1 VKSLAAKEKTRS
13 MVEAAMLAALT
24 VILLLPTIYLPL
36 LGMITLFIWPVPI
49 TVLGVR
55 HGLKSSIL
63 AMVTAAFITS
73 ILTHPLTVGSLVIW
87 LGFLGIALGYC
98 FREKWPPAKTLGVGT
113 LTVLAST
120 LLLFLLTLLVFGV
133 NPLTAGQTMLAE
145 SSSQALEIY
154 RGLGLPEGQLDRME
168 EYYLEMVEM
177 FRYLLPATLLLGS
190 VFATFINF
198 SVARLVLGKLGQEVP
213 GLPPFATWQFPR
225 NLLLGYLVGI
235 LFVLGGNYYGQSLL
249 LEIGL
254 NIQVIFNLVLALAGL
269 TVVHH
274 LLRRYSLPKTLI
286 ILASGI
292 IILNPIFLQLVT
304 LLGIIDI
311 AFNLRRL

>member
-1 VKSLAAKEKTRS
+1 VNSLTPKEKTRS
-13 MVEAAMLAALT
+13 LVEAAMLAALT
-24 VILLLPTIYLPL
+24 VVLLLPTIYLPL
-36 LGMITLFIWPVPI
+36 LGTLTLFIWPVPI

-63 AMVTAAFITS
+63 AMVTAALIAS
-73 ILTHPLTVGSLVIW
+73 ILSHPLTVASLVIW
-87 LGFLGIALGYC
+87 LGFLGIALGFC
-98 FREKWPPAKTLGVGT
+98 FREKWPPVRTLGVGI

-133 NPLTAGQTMLAE
+133 NPLAEGQTMLAE
-145 SSSQALEIY
+145 AGSQALEFY
-154 RGLGLPEGQLDRME
+154 RGLGIPAEQLEQME
-168 EYYLEMVEM
+168 KYYLQMVEM

-190 VFATFINF
+190 SFTTFINF
-198 SVARLVLGKLGQEVP
+198 SVARLVLGKLGEDVP
-213 GLPPFATWQFPR
+213 GLPPFSTWQFPR

-235 LFVLGGNYYGQSLL
+235 LFVMGGNYYGHNLL

-269 TVVHH
+269 SVVHY
-274 LLRRYSLPKTLI
+274 LLGRYRLPRTLI
-286 ILASGI
+286 ILASVI

-304 LLGIIDI
+304 FLGIVDI
-311 AFNLRRL
+311 AFNLRKL